1 MTARLGLVAAL
12 PGEVRCLVSKALRP
26 GQGSVLGQSGLI
38 QLSGP
43 GMERAY
49 RAAQTL
55 VQSGANALLSWGVVG
70 ALDGSLIPGTVILP
84 ESILGPDGQQ
94 WDVDSGWYARVSNRI
109 KPEMS
114 CRSGRLATSEC
125 VISEPHQKAVLHQ
138 TSHAIAVDMESAGVA
153 RAAAEARIPCLAIR
167 VIVDRQ
173 QWVLPSCVTMAV
185 GPHGVR
191 VGAMARR
198 LFGRPAELPH
208 LFKLIVGWRAAQ
220 TAMRGIV
227 ASTGPGFMLSARL

>member
-1 MTARLGLVAAL
+1 MAARLGLVAAL
-12 PGEVRCLVSKALRP
+12 PGEVSCLVSRP
-26 GQGSVLGQSGLI
+26 LQSGQGSILGESGLI

-55 VQSGANALLSWGVVG
+55 VQSGANALLSWGVAG
-70 ALDGSLIPGTVILP
+70 ALDGSLTAGIVILP
-84 ESILGPDGQQ
+84 ESILAPDGEQ

-109 KPEMS
+109 QPEMS

-125 VISEPHQKAVLHQ
+125 VLSEPHQKAVLHQ

-153 RAAAEARIPCLAIR
+153 RAGAEARIPCLAIR

-198 LFGRPAELPH
+198 LLGRPAELPH
-208 LFKLIVGWRAAQ
+208 MFRLIVGWRAAQ
-220 TAMRGIV
+220 AAMRGIV
-227 ASTGPGFMLSARL
+227 ASIGPEFMLSAQR